1 MKVVIAGSR
10 SIESYEEVLLAISS
24 SPFLITEIVSGHALG
39 VDHLGER
46 YALDNNL
53 ALALYPAN
61 WEEYGRKAGMI
72 RNAKMADYAD
82 AAIVVWDGKSKGS
95 KNMIDN
101 MKKRQKP
108 CHVWVVS

>member
-10 SIESYEEVLLAISS
+10 NIEDYQELLLAISS
-24 SPFLITEIVSGHALG
+24 SPFLVTEVVSGHANG
-39 VDHLGER
+39 VDRMGER
-46 YALDNNL
+46 YALENNL
-53 ALALYPAN
+53 ALTLYPAN

-72 RNAKMADYAD
+72 RNSKMADYAD

-101 MKKRQKP
+101 MNKRQKP
-108 CHVWVVS
+108 CHVWIAS